1 VTTTA
6 AQVTSKSAPA
16 GRAIPPGDAVARRP
30 TARHDKAKRSNRSA
44 AVEAA
49 VLGKEPQLDPAR
61 GGALFG
67 HAWSLL
73 RSGDAKAAAAEFAEA
88 EGVARGQD
96 IEEDALYWRAVATAR
111 AGDSV
116 GARGLFNAF
125 LERFPRSSRAA
136 EAAAA
141 VGWLLLDG
149 GETRAARR
157 AFERAALDPSPAVR
171 ASAQEGLRRTAD
183 QD

>member
-1 VTTTA
+1 
-6 AQVTSKSAPA
+6 
-16 GRAIPPGDAVARRP
+16 
-30 TARHDKAKRSNRSA
+30 
-44 AVEAA
+44 
-49 VLGKEPQLDPAR
+49 
-61 GGALFG
+61 
-67 HAWSLL
+67 
-73 RSGDAKAAAAEFAEA
+73 
-88 EGVARGQD
+88 
-96 IEEDALYWRAVATAR
+96 
-111 AGDSV
+111 
-116 GARGLFNAF
+116 LFNAF
-125 LERFPRSSRAA
+125 LERVPRSSRAA